1 MLQLFFHHTR
11 TGDWNEHENETKI
24 GIVIYSGGTFP
35 VFIAGSSFKDLGNV
49 AGKEKIEALREQG
62 FIKGVS
68 SGQFLPGQ
76 EMTAAQGIQLISNA
90 MGLSLAAIDFTE
102 GPYAEDTFDHVKDG
116 QWYTDA
122 FLATYYNGVE
132 IPVTIEPGQ
141 ELTKEEFT
149 FYLMQAMEKKGQ
161 LPMINILLRKITDEA
176 EINPL
181 YQGSIQRSLAL
192 DINTLNGE
200 GGLDP
205 KQPITRAEA
214 AVMTYNAVS
223 FLQSLDSGTPAQ

>member
-1 MLQLFFHHTR
+1 MNMKMKRKLVLLSAAAALSLFSGAALQA
-11 TGDWNEHENETKI
+11 
-24 GIVIYSGGTFP
+24 
-35 VFIAGSSFKDLGNV
+35 AGSSFTDLGNIE
-49 AGKEKIEALREQG
+49 GKEKIEALKDQG

-68 SGQFLPGQ
+68 SDKFLPDQ
-76 EMTAAQGIQLISNA
+76 EMTAAQGLQLISNA
-90 MGLSLAAIDFTE
+90 MGLSLAAIDFPSGPNAE
-102 GPYAEDTFDHVKDG
+102 GTFAHVKDG

-132 IPVTIEPGQ
+132 IPVDIKPGQ
-141 ELTKEEFT
+141 ELTREEFT

-161 LPMINILLRKITDEA
+161 LPMINILPRKITDEA

-181 YQGSIQRSLAL
+181 YQGAIQRSLAL

-200 GGLDP
+200 EEFAP
-205 KQPITRAEA
+205 KQPITRVEA

-223 FLQSLDSGTPAQ
+223 FLQSHNNGTPGQ